1 MLETLLMIVA
11 FGGLMYFMMV
21 RPQQRKMREHQAVID
36 ALQPGARV
44 LVQSGLYGTLTHVGD
59 KQVIIEFAPGLEVTC
74 LKAAI
79 LREVAED
86 EEEFEFDDETGP
98 VPTVESTEVSELTE
112 ETASLDEV
120 PEKN

>member
-1 MLETLLMIVA
+1 MLEMLLMIVA